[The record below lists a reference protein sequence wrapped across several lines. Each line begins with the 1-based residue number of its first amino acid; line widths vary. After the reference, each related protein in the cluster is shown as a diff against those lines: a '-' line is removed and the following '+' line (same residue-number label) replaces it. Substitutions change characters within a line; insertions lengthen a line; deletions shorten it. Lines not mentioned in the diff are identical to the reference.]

1 MLGDPGE
8 LGGLAV
14 GEVFGVLA
22 ERVAAALELA
32 GSVAEAERRR
42 STFQIQRRT
51 TSSAWDAQRQISSI
65 PMRASPSKGSTAALE
80 SATTRAAIAPT
91 VRHAMRISATTA
103 VLEVWV
109 TSQAA

>member
-1 MLGDPGE
+1 
-8 LGGLAV
+8 
-14 GEVFGVLA
+14 
-22 ERVAAALELA
+22 
-32 GSVAEAERRR
+32 
-42 STFQIQRRT
+42 
-51 TSSAWDAQRQISSI
+51 
-65 PMRASPSKGSTAALE
+65 MRASLSKGSTAALE